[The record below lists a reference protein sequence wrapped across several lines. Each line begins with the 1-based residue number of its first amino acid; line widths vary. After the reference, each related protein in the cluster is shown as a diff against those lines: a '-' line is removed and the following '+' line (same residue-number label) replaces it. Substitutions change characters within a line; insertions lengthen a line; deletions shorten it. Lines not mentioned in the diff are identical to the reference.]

1 MRILFVH
8 NRYLIRGGE
17 GVSAEAEMRLL
28 RAMGHD
34 VDSHEETNA
43 RVADL
48 SRVRVAARTVW
59 SAETYGVLRRWL
71 RAGRYDVVHVQNF
84 FPLISPAAHHAAKAE
99 GVPVVQSVRNY
110 RLFCPAA
117 TLFRDGEACQDC
129 LGRAV
134 PWPGVLH
141 GCYRESRSASAAVA
155 AMIAAHRMV
164 RTWQRKVDVFVALSR
179 FARDKLIEGGL
190 PADRIAI
197 KPNFVDDDPGQG
209 SGRGDYALY
218 VGRLAPEK
226 GLATLLQAW
235 QRLEPPF
242 PLKIVGTGPLASL
255 VEDAAAAS
263 PWIECLGRLPQAQVR
278 GIMGGARFLICPSEW
293 YEPFGRVVIEA
304 FSRGVPVLA
313 ARIGALEELVDDD
326 RTGRLFRA
334 GDSEDLARQVGWLL
348 GHDLAAMRRAAR
360 RQYERHYTA
369 EENYARLMA
378 IYQCAIDA
386 ASAPPREA
394 LRPAPTSS

>member
-28 RAMGHD
+28 GAMGHE

-48 SRVRVAARTVW
+48 SRVRAAARTVW
-59 SAETYGVLRRWL
+59 SAETYGVLRRRL
-71 RAGRYDVVHVQNF
+71 RAGHYDVVHVQNF
-84 FPLISPAAHHAAKAE
+84 FPLISPAAHHAAKTE

-110 RLFCPAA
+110 RLICPAA
-117 TLFRDGEACQDC
+117 TLFRDGGACEDC
-129 LGRAV
+129 LGRVA

-155 AMIAAHRMV
+155 AMITAHRMV

-179 FARDKLIEGGL
+179 FTRDKLIEGGL

-197 KPNFVDDDPGQG
+197 KPNFVDDDRGRA

-235 QRLEPPF
+235 QRLKPPF
-242 PLKIVGTGPLASL
+242 PLKIVGTGPIESD
-255 VEDAAAAS
+255 VEDAAALS
-263 PWIECLGRLPQAQVR
+263 PWIECLGRLPQEQVR
-278 GIMGGARFLICPSEW
+278 AIMDGARFLICPSEW

-313 ARIGALEELVDDD
+313 ARIGALEELVEHG

-334 GDSEDLARQVGWLL
+334 GDPEDLARQAGWLL
-348 GHDLAAMRRAAR
+348 SHDLAAMRRAAR
-360 RQYERHYTA
+360 RQFERHYTA
-369 EENYARLMA
+369 EENYVRLMS
-378 IYQCAIDA
+378 IYRRAIDA
-386 ASAPPREA
+386 AAAPPRQA
-394 LRPAPTSS
+394 LRPAPTAS